1 MAAPMPLEAPV
12 TSATLPDNMSIGT
25 YTRCSLRRQTR
36 ACPPDCP
43 CTRLNYRFDGRTP
56 ACQEVLAVVSALSG
70 ISIDALLGPSRAR
83 AVSRVRSVALHLPR
97 TEDGGLRVEEIACLA
112 WRDLQERM

>member
-1 MAAPMPLEAPV
+1 MGP
-12 TSATLPDNMSIGT
+12 T
-25 YTRCSLRRQTR
+25 
-36 ACPPDCP
+36 
-43 CTRLNYRFDGRTP
+43 GRTP

-70 ISIDALLGPSRAR
+70 ISVNALLGPSRAR

-112 WRDLQERM
+112 WRDLQERMRMPAP